1 MLKIYGISGDNRE
14 DYALAL
20 SDGTSLLESKLYAAL
35 SKGNGNVEDSDET
48 TGLLSYTKE
57 LSLKGRSPAL
67 FRDLLLDSV
76 RMYVES
82 GKMPEFSVSFPIDR
96 ALFMGESKDKGVIV
110 FTAYS
115 SRLSEVEFI
124 ALMESVLKGA
134 LEQ

>member
-14 DYALAL
+14 DYALVL

-35 SKGNGNVEDSDET
+35 SKGSVEVLEGM
-48 TGLLSYTKE
+48 TGFLSYTKE
-57 LSLKGRSPAL
+57 ISLNGRSPAL

-76 RMYVES
+76 RMYVDS
-82 GKMPEFSVSFPIDR
+82 GKTPEFSVSFPIDR
-96 ALFMGESKDKGVIV
+96 ECFMGERDSKGVIV

-115 SRLSEVEFI
+115 SRFSEVEFI
-124 ALMESVLKGA
+124 ELMESVLKGA

>member
-20 SDGTSLLESKLYAAL
+20 SDGTSLLESKLYWAL
-35 SKGNGNVEDSDET
+35 SKGNAEDTDST
-48 TGLLSYTKE
+48 VGLLSYTKE
-57 LSLKGRSPAL
+57 LSLNGRSPAL
-67 FRDLLLDSV
+67 FRDLILDSV
-76 RMYVES
+76 RMYVDS
-82 GKMPEFSVSFPIDR
+82 GKMPEFSVSFQIDR
-96 ALFMGESKDKGVIV
+96 ECFMGERCGKGVIV

-124 ALMESVLKGA
+124 ALMESVLKWS

>member
-35 SKGNGNVEDSDET
+35 SKGNAEDSDGT
-48 TGLLSYTKE
+48 VGLLSYTKE
-57 LSLKGRSPAL
+57 LSLNGRSPAL
-67 FRDLLLDSV
+67 FRDLILDSV
-76 RMYVES
+76 RMYVDS

-96 ALFMGESKDKGVIV
+96 ALFMSEGKDKGVIV

-115 SRLSEVEFI
+115 SRFSEVEFI
-124 ALMESVLKGA
+124 ELMESVLKGA

>member
-20 SDGTSLLESKLYAAL
+20 SDGTSLLESKLYGAL
-35 SKGNGNVEDSDET
+35 SKGNAEDSDGT
-48 TGLLSYTKE
+48 VGLLSYTKE
-57 LSLKGRSPAL
+57 LSLNGRSPAL
-67 FRDLLLDSV
+67 FRDLILDSV
-76 RMYVES
+76 RMYVDS

-96 ALFMGESKDKGVIV
+96 ACFMGESDGKGVIV
-110 FTAYS
+110 FTAHS

-124 ALMESVLKGA
+124 ELMESVLKGA

>member
-1 MLKIYGISGDNRE
+1 MLKVYGISGDNRE

-20 SDGTSLLESKLYAAL
+20 SDGTSLLESKLYGAL
-35 SKGNGNVEDSDET
+35 SKGNAEDTDST
-48 TGLLSYTKE
+48 VGLLSYTKE
-57 LSLKGRSPAL
+57 LSLNGRSPAL
-67 FRDLLLDSV
+67 FRDLILDSV
-76 RMYVES
+76 RMYVDS

-96 ALFMGESKDKGVIV
+96 ALFMSESKDKGVIV

-124 ALMESVLKGA
+124 ELMESVLKGA

>member
-1 MLKIYGISGDNRE
+1 MLKVYGISGDNRE

-35 SKGNGNVEDSDET
+35 SKGSAEDSDGT
-48 TGLLSYTKE
+48 VGLLSYTKE
-57 LSLKGRSPAL
+57 VSLNGRSPAL

-76 RMYVES
+76 RMYVDS

-96 ALFMGESKDKGVIV
+96 ACFIGDNCGKGVIV

-124 ALMESVLKGA
+124 ALMESVIKRS

>member
-20 SDGTSLLESKLYAAL
+20 SDGTSLLESKLYGAL
-35 SKGNGNVEDSDET
+35 SKGNVEDSDGT
-48 TGLLSYTKE
+48 AGLLSYTKE
-57 LSLKGRSPAL
+57 LSLNGRSPAL
-67 FRDLLLDSV
+67 FRDLILDSV
-76 RMYVES
+76 RMYVDS

-115 SRLSEVEFI
+115 SRLSEVEFME
-124 ALMESVLKGA
+124 LMESVLKGA

>member
-20 SDGTSLLESKLYAAL
+20 SDGTSLLESKLYVAL
-35 SKGNGNVEDSDET
+35 SKGNAEYSDGT
-48 TGLLSYTKE
+48 VGLLSYTKE
-57 LSLKGRSPAL
+57 LSLNGRSPAL
-67 FRDLLLDSV
+67 FRDLILDSV
-76 RMYVES
+76 RMYVDS

-96 ALFMGESKDKGVIV
+96 ALFMSEGKDKGVIV

>member
-35 SKGNGNVEDSDET
+35 SKGKVEDSDGT
-48 TGLLSYTKE
+48 AGLLSYTKE
-57 LSLKGRSPAL
+57 LSLNGRSPAL

-76 RMYVES
+76 RMYVDS

-96 ALFMGESKDKGVIV
+96 ALFMSEGKDKGVIV

>member
-1 MLKIYGISGDNRE
+1 MLKIYGISSDNRE

-35 SKGNGNVEDSDET
+35 SKGKAEDLDGT
-48 TGLLSYTKE
+48 VGLLSYTKE
-57 LSLKGRSPAL
+57 LSLNGRSPAL

-76 RMYVES
+76 RVYVDS

-96 ALFMGESKDKGVIV
+96 ALFMSESKDKGVIV

-115 SRLSEVEFI
+115 SRLSEVEFME
-124 ALMESVLKGA
+124 LMESVLKGA

>member
-20 SDGTSLLESKLYAAL
+20 SDGTSLLESKLYAVL
-35 SKGNGNVEDSDET
+35 SKGNVEDSDGT

-57 LSLKGRSPAL
+57 ISLNGRSPAL
-67 FRDLLLDSV
+67 FRDLILDSV
-76 RMYVES
+76 RMYVDS

-96 ALFMGESKDKGVIV
+96 ALFMSEGKDKGVIV

>member
-35 SKGNGNVEDSDET
+35 SKGKAEDSDGT

-57 LSLKGRSPAL
+57 LSLNGRSPAL
-67 FRDLLLDSV
+67 FRDLILDSV
-76 RMYVES
+76 RMYVDS

-96 ALFMGESKDKGVIV
+96 ALFMSEGKDKGVIV

>member
-20 SDGTSLLESKLYAAL
+20 SDGTSLLESKLYAVL
-35 SKGNGNVEDSDET
+35 SKGNVEDSDGT

-57 LSLKGRSPAL
+57 LSLNGRSPAL
-67 FRDLLLDSV
+67 FRDLILDSV
-76 RMYVES
+76 RMYVDS
-82 GKMPEFSVSFPIDR
+82 GKMPEFSVSFQIDR
-96 ALFMGESKDKGVIV
+96 ECFMGERDGKGVIV

>member
-20 SDGTSLLESKLYAAL
+20 SDGTSLLESKLYGAL
-35 SKGNGNVEDSDET
+35 SKGNVEDSDGT

-57 LSLKGRSPAL
+57 LSLNGRSPAL

-76 RMYVES
+76 RMYVDS

-124 ALMESVLKGA
+124 ALMESVLTQS

>member
-20 SDGTSLLESKLYAAL
+20 SDSTSLLESKLYAVL
-35 SKGNGNVEDSDET
+35 SKGNVEDSDGT
-48 TGLLSYTKE
+48 TWLLSYTKE
-57 LSLKGRSPAL
+57 LSLNGRSPAL
-67 FRDLLLDSV
+67 FRDLILDSV
-76 RMYVES
+76 RMYVDS
-82 GKMPEFSVSFPIDR
+82 GKMPEFSVSFQIDR
-96 ALFMGESKDKGVIV
+96 ECFMGERCGKGVIV

>member
-20 SDGTSLLESKLYAAL
+20 SDGTSLLESKLYGAL
-35 SKGNGNVEDSDET
+35 SKGNAEDTDST
-48 TGLLSYTKE
+48 VGLLSYTKE
-57 LSLKGRSPAL
+57 LSLNGRSPAL
-67 FRDLLLDSV
+67 FRDLILDSV
-76 RMYVES
+76 RMYVDS

-96 ALFMGESKDKGVIV
+96 ALFMSESKDKGVIV

>member
-35 SKGNGNVEDSDET
+35 SKGNAEDSDGT
-48 TGLLSYTKE
+48 AWLLSYTKE
-57 LSLKGRSPAL
+57 LSLNGRSTAL
-67 FRDLLLDSV
+67 FRDLILDSV
-76 RMYVES
+76 RMYVDS

-96 ALFMGESKDKGVIV
+96 ALFMHEGKDKGVIV

-115 SRLSEVEFI
+115 PRLSEVEFI

>member
-35 SKGNGNVEDSDET
+35 SKGNAEDSDGT

-57 LSLKGRSPAL
+57 LSLNGRSPAL

-76 RMYVES
+76 RVYVDS

-96 ALFMGESKDKGVIV
+96 ALFMSEGKDKGVIV

-115 SRLSEVEFI
+115 SRLSEVEFME
-124 ALMESVLKGA
+124 LMESVLKGA

>member
-35 SKGNGNVEDSDET
+35 SKGNAEDSDGT
-48 TGLLSYTKE
+48 VGLLSYTKE
-57 LSLKGRSPAL
+57 LSINGRSPAL
-67 FRDLLLDSV
+67 FRDLILDSV
-76 RMYVES
+76 RMYVDS

-96 ALFMGESKDKGVIV
+96 ALFMSEGKDKGVIV

-124 ALMESVLKGA
+124 ELMESVLKGE

>member
-20 SDGTSLLESKLYAAL
+20 SDGTSLLESKLYVAL
-35 SKGNGNVEDSDET
+35 SKGNVEDSDGT
-48 TGLLSYTKE
+48 AGLLSYTKE
-57 LSLKGRSPAL
+57 LSLNGRSPAL
-67 FRDLLLDSV
+67 FRDLILDSV
-76 RMYVES
+76 RMYVDS

>member
-35 SKGNGNVEDSDET
+35 SNGSAEDSDGT

-57 LSLKGRSPAL
+57 LSLNGRSPAL
-67 FRDLLLDSV
+67 FRDLILDSV
-76 RMYVES
+76 RMYVDS

-96 ALFMGESKDKGVIV
+96 ECFMGGGVTVRELSSLRHIV
-110 FTAYS
+110 LVLARS
-115 SRLSEVEFI
+115 SL
-124 ALMESVLKGA
+124 
-134 LEQ
+134 

>member
-20 SDGTSLLESKLYAAL
+20 SDGTSLLESKLYGAL
-35 SKGNGNVEDSDET
+35 SKGNAEDTDST
-48 TGLLSYTKE
+48 VGLLSYTKE
-57 LSLKGRSPAL
+57 LSLNGRSPAL

-76 RMYVES
+76 RVYVDS

-96 ALFMGESKDKGVIV
+96 ALFMSEGKDKGVIV

>member
-35 SKGNGNVEDSDET
+35 SKGSAEDSEGM
-48 TGLLSYTKE
+48 TGFLSYTKE
-57 LSLKGRSPAL
+57 LSLNGRSPAL
-67 FRDLLLDSV
+67 FRDLVLDNV
-76 RMYVES
+76 RMCVDS

-96 ALFMGESKDKGVIV
+96 ECFMGERDGKGVII

-124 ALMESVLKGA
+124 ALVESVIKGA

>member
-35 SKGNGNVEDSDET
+35 SKGSVEDSDGT
-48 TGLLSYTKE
+48 VGLLSYTE
-57 LSLKGRSPAL
+57 EISLNGRSPAL
-67 FRDLLLDSV
+67 FRELLLDSV
-76 RMYVES
+76 SAYVDS
-82 GKMPEFSVSFPIDR
+82 GRMPEFSVSFPIDR
-96 ALFMGESKDKGVIV
+96 ALFMSEGKDKGVIV

-124 ALMESVLKGA
+124 ELMESVLKGA

>member
-20 SDGTSLLESKLYAAL
+20 SDGTSLLESKLYGEL
-35 SKGNGNVEDSDET
+35 SKGNAEDSDGT
-48 TGLLSYTKE
+48 AGLLSYTKE
-57 LSLKGRSPAL
+57 LSLNWRSLAL
-67 FRDLLLDSV
+67 FRDLILDSV
-76 RMYVES
+76 RMYVDS

-96 ALFMGESKDKGVIV
+96 ALFMSEGKDKGVIV